1 MSYNAITPE
10 RLAGLQTAFAG
21 HIRNPDAVAAPAGI
35 ENRRMEVYRSLFFNN
50 VVSLLSS
57 NFPVLRKIHGDDAWR
72 KLVRQFYTEHRAH
85 TPLFPEVP
93 KEFLR
98 YLQEQRQD
106 RAGDPPFLLELAHY
120 EWVELALAQDPS
132 DPDLL
137 FADHHGH
144 LLDDAPYLS
153 PLAWPLSYRFPVH
166 KIRPTFQPD
175 QAPEEPTHLLVYRGR
190 DDVVRFMQLSE
201 VTRRLLDLMQNH
213 PELPG
218 RQLLL
223 RLAQQ
228 INHRQPERL
237 LEFGHTLLQDLLR
250 RDIIL
255 GTRRKA
261 DQNLPLTQ

>member
-1 MSYNAITPE
+1 MTCDANTPE
-10 RLAGLQTAFAG
+10 RLAGLQTAFAA

-35 ENRRMEVYRSLFFNN
+35 EDRRMEIYRSLFFNN

-57 NFPVLRKIHGDDAWR
+57 NFPVLRKIYGDDAWR
-72 KLVRQFYTEHRAH
+72 RLVRQFYTEHRAH
-85 TPLFPEVP
+85 SPLFPEVP

-106 RAGDPPFLLELAHY
+106 RVGDPPFLLELAHY
-120 EWVELALAQDPS
+120 EWVELALAQDQN

-137 FADHHGH
+137 FADRHGH
-144 LLDDAPYLS
+144 LLDEAPYLS

-166 KIRPTFQPD
+166 QIRQTFQPA
-175 QAPEEPTHLLVYRGR
+175 QAPAEPTHLLVYRGR
-190 DDVVRFMQLSE
+190 DDIVRFMQLNE
-201 VTRRLLDLMQNH
+201 LTRRLLDLMQNH
-213 PELPG
+213 PDLPG
-218 RQLLL
+218 RQLLQ
-223 RLAQQ
+223 RIAQQ
-228 INHRQPERL
+228 INHPQPEQL

-261 DQNLPLTQ
+261 ALNIPLTQ